1 MIYSNDVVLRVS
13 DVATGIAKPDSK
25 AGSCDDDK
33 AYYVRVT
40 GVPKGVSGAQVTL
53 LFEHTAKKLVEKKSR
68 YEFDFCELCPIAMM
82 GWGRL

>member
-13 DVATGIAKPDSK
+13 DVATGTAKPETK
-25 AGSCDDDK
+25 PGPCDGDE

-40 GVPKGVSGAQVTL
+40 DVSKGVSGA
-53 LFEHTAKKLVEKKSR
+53 HTAKKLVGKKQR
-68 YEFDFCELCPIAMM
+68 YEFEFSELCPVAMM